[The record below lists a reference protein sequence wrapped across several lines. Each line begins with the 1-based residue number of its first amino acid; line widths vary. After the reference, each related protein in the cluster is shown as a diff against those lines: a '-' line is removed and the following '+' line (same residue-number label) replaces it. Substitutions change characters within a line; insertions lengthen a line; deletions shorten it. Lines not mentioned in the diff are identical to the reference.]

1 MSKKKSNN
9 IFKKILILVL
19 FTIILGIVGYF
30 NNNTVHNNFIST
42 SNIISTDIQN
52 IPAYSGNPYIILNNN
67 KPSFTEND
75 YTTNAFETYSD
86 LDRQGRCGVAYANI
100 CKEVMPLE
108 TDERESISSVIPSG
122 WEQTAYEGIIEGNYL
137 YNRCHLIG
145 HQLAGE
151 NANEKNLITGTRYM
165 NTEGMLP
172 FENDIDDYIE
182 KNKNNHVLYR
192 VTPIFHGNNLVA
204 SGVQMEAYS
213 VEDNGKG
220 ICFNVYVYNVQPS
233 IIIDYTTGKSR
244 LAE

>member
-182 KNKNNHVLYR
+182 KMKIIMFYIELLLFFM
-192 VTPIFHGNNLVA
+192 VTISLQVVCRWKHILLKIMEKVFALMFMFIMFNLA
-204 SGVQMEAYS
+204 
-213 VEDNGKG
+213 
-220 ICFNVYVYNVQPS
+220 
-233 IIIDYTTGKSR
+233 
-244 LAE
+244 L